1 MRTSK
6 NRAWMTGLALLLLLG
21 GGAQLAAREADYGDD
36 YAGGDYGRIRDA
48 EQGVR
53 IVRAQWNHESG
64 VVDESGMNAPI
75 FPGDRMTTGSD
86 QRVEVEL
93 AGGTLIWVDRRS
105 DLTFLALPDPYAD
118 VADNSVLQLADGR
131 LRLSSMLDEG
141 QELRIDTPAAS
152 VYPLGDAELRVEI
165 GVGGVTR
172 VFSWSGVV
180 EVVGSGGSI
189 LLRGGM
195 RTEVEPDALPYEPE
209 PFNTFSG
216 DGFDRYAEAREQA
229 YAYDDYTEEAY
240 RELPDEVRPYYR
252 ELSANGNWVWVDD
265 YGYLWQPVDVAPDW
279 RPYNDGYWAYG
290 PRGYFWVS
298 HERWGWAPYHYGR
311 WSWLSGYG
319 WCWSPGRVFA
329 GAWVS
334 WSWGSAYVGWSPL
347 DYWGYPAY
355 RSVAHYGYYDPFGWT
370 FISFRHLHYGGH
382 HHHSYRHHHHAWD
395 HVYHD
400 VRHNAVL
407 SRPPR
412 HAPERLVRSEETRRR
427 AMADARDRDGRRVGR
442 ADAERPD
449 RSFRQDERSARG
461 RRGGDDGSR
470 KVATAPPRG
479 RTRTVPVTAGSSGR
493 RGTRAKQADRGRER
507 LPVVTQPRSSRGSS
521 VRTKGE
527 TPRSSLRG
535 TSKSERSSTARRGG
549 ADDRVRDIYRDAAKP
564 RRTREQPSASSG
576 SRSGSGGSSPKAK
589 APTGRS
595 RTTPKA
601 KAPSGRSRTT
611 PKASGSNRSRGGS
624 STKSSRPQYRSEPRA
639 SRSSGS
645 RSSAPKMSRSSTSRR
660 SEPRASRS
668 SGSRSSAPKVSRS
681 STSRR
686 SAPKASRSSGSRS
699 SAPKASRSSGSRS
712 SGPKA
717 SRSSSRGGSRKS
729 SKGRKR

>member
-1 MRTSK
+1 
-6 NRAWMTGLALLLLLG
+6 MTALALLLLLG
-21 GGAQLAAREADYGDD
+21 GGTELAAREADYGDD
-36 YAGGDYGRIRDA
+36 YASGDYGRIRDA

-53 IVRAQWNHESG
+53 IVRAQWNQETG

-75 FPGDRMTTGSD
+75 FPGDRMTTGRD

-93 AGGTLIWVDRRS
+93 AGGTLVWVDRRS

-131 LRLSSMLDEG
+131 IRLSSMLDEG

-152 VYPLGDAELRVEI
+152 VYPLGDAELRVEV
-165 GVGGVTR
+165 GVGGITR

-216 DGFDRYAEAREQA
+216 DGFDRYAEAREEA
-229 YAYDDYTEEAY
+229 YAYDDYAEQAY
-240 RELPDEVRPYYR
+240 RDLPDEVRPYYR
-252 ELSANGNWVWVDD
+252 ELSASGNWVYVDD
-265 YGYLWQPVDVAPDW
+265 YGYLWQPVGVASDW

-298 HERWGWAPYHYGR
+298 HEPWGWAPYHYGR
-311 WSWLSGYG
+311 WTWLSGYG

-355 RSVAHYGYYDPFGWT
+355 RSVAHYGYYDPFCWT
-370 FISFRHLHYGGH
+370 FISFRHLHYHGH
-382 HHHSYRHHHHAWD
+382 HHHSYRDHHHAWR
-395 HVYHD
+395 HVHHD

-412 HAPERLVRSEETRRR
+412 YAPERLVRSEETRRR
-427 AMADARDRDGRRVGR
+427 AMAEVRERDGRRVGR
-442 ADAERPD
+442 ADAQRPD

-461 RRGGDDGSR
+461 RRSGDDGR
-470 KVATAPPRG
+470 RQVETAPPRG
-479 RTRTVPVTAGSSGR
+479 RARTVPVTAGSSGR
-493 RGTRAKQADRGRER
+493 RGTRATQADRGRER

-521 VRTKGE
+521 VRGKDA
-527 TPRSSLRG
+527 TPRSSLREP
-535 TSKSERSSTARRGG
+535 SKSSRGATARRGG

-564 RRTREQPSASSG
+564 RRTREQPSASS
-576 SRSGSGGSSPKAK
+576 RSGKGGTRPRAE
-589 APTGRS
+589 APSGRS
-595 RTTPKA
+595 RSTPKA
-601 KAPSGRSRTT
+601 KAPSGRSRST
-611 PKASGSNRSRGGS
+611 PKAKAPSGRSRSGS
-624 STKSSRPQYRSEPRA
+624 STK
-639 SRSSGS
+639 
-645 RSSAPKMSRSSTSRR
+645 PKKPSRR
-660 SEPRASRS
+660 SEVSISPSTRSSRSEPGASRS
-668 SGSRSSAPKVSRS
+668 P
-681 STSRR
+681 
-686 SAPKASRSSGSRS
+686 GSRS
-699 SAPKASRSSGSRS
+699 SAPKASRPSTSRRSVPKASRSSGSRGS
-712 SGPKA
+712 APKA
-717 SRSSSRGGSRKS
+717 SRSSSKGGSRKGS
-729 SKGRKR
+729 RGSRR